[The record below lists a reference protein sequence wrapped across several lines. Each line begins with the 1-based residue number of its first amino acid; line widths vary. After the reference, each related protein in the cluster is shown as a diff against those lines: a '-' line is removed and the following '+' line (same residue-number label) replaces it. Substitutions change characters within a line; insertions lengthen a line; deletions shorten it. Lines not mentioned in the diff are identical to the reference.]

1 MKDETKR
8 RSRRATRV
16 DDEDDAAIAAAG
28 SRVSWDQWMEWKHLC
43 DSARCQPATRNALNR
58 YGKYVFD
65 THLLAALALTQ
76 RAGVQSP
83 DHGDPKPYRAW
94 AMFEGHLV
102 ADRMKSGKA
111 YKDWL
116 FEWVENA
123 QNPPALLWSNAG
135 RLMRDVVRRYVRD
148 SQRKGREE
156 SLDRPVY
163 ADNPAGPTV
172 MDLLPPD
179 SLLPSTVFGDSARD
193 DIYMREYLCL
203 AKKEATLFL
212 GEMDEQEKLAV
223 MADAL
228 GVSLANPEVIRIARC
243 GKNSL
248 YEAFKAVAA
257 RIRARIDTKYTSE
270 QGEAMAL
277 ICELTALEVMELCIS
292 WGRAEK
298 RFGRIFLLVNDSRRN
313 PIS

>member
-1 MKDETKR
+1 
-8 RSRRATRV
+8 
-16 DDEDDAAIAAAG
+16 
-28 SRVSWDQWMEWKHLC
+28 
-43 DSARCQPATRNALNR
+43 
-58 YGKYVFD
+58 
-65 THLLAALALTQ
+65 
-76 RAGVQSP
+76 
-83 DHGDPKPYRAW
+83 
-94 AMFEGHLV
+94 
-102 ADRMKSGKA
+102 
-111 YKDWL
+111 
-116 FEWVENA
+116 
-123 QNPPALLWSNAG
+123 
-135 RLMRDVVRRYVRD
+135 
-148 SQRKGREE
+148 
-156 SLDRPVY
+156 
-163 ADNPAGPTV
+163 
-172 MDLLPPD
+172 
-179 SLLPSTVFGDSARD
+179 
-193 DIYMREYLCL
+193 
-203 AKKEATLFL
+203 
-212 GEMDEQEKLAV
+212 